1 MSDVGSTT
9 TGAND
14 PPEQSGVWREVGPN
28 EVLPPGCHVRMNM
41 TTGRSEVLA
50 PAQDTADTTSGDV
63 NERESGPAETVQA
76 TVAAPMNDAPK
87 APDTQPSRQRGK
99 RAKAATAQGRS
110 NGAAGAHVDPAERKA
125 TIAHLVA
132 TEDDAEYDA
141 QVTQEAKRIG
151 VKVRTINQRRAA
163 YKKANTHQVD
173 AADVQAAIARM
184 LELPPAVYAIQ
195 LKREAQGLG
204 IPTAE
209 FKKLVEAER
218 EKLRTEAEAKKRA
231 AAGFG
236 LSGQPPP
243 GATPRREPDADGA
256 IFPQGV
262 YIDKGWL
269 WYQPP
274 AGRNGE
280 DPNPVRFAR
289 IIRVLA
295 SAADEASSN
304 FGLLLGWT
312 DSHGNDH
319 RWAMP
324 LELVHAD
331 GNAIAGELQRN
342 GLRCAATPKGH
353 EALKYFLSEV
363 RSVHRARSVD
373 SAGWH
378 DNDYVL
384 PDGRVFGSSSPE
396 RLVMQSEH
404 IAPPN
409 AYITR
414 GSLDEWKTN
423 IAKYAVGNDLL
434 TFAISFAFAGT
445 LLRFTGDGSGGFHIV
460 GGSQTGKTTALCV
473 GASVW
478 GPGVSKG
485 GQICQWRATAN
496 GLEAVAAQHS
506 DRGVFLDELGQA
518 SAREVGDIVYT
529 IANGQGKARMSRA
542 GVARQRLTWRTLWLS
557 TGEVTLAAKMGEAG
571 QRALAGQEARQ
582 LTIAAD
588 AGAGYGVYAKLHGF
602 GSGAA
607 LTDELRRNA
616 EACCG
621 TAGPVFLEKIT
632 ADCARPEDLA
642 KLTSGLRTA
651 IDAFLREH
659 MPEGADGQVVSAA
672 KRFALV
678 GAAGELARSYDIL
691 PWDEGL
697 AMHAAAA
704 CFRSWLAGRGGEGA
718 AEDRQAIEDVKLF
731 IALHGNSRFE
741 NLDEKEREVHR
752 RDQEEVG
759 ESKPPFEPRI
769 INRAGYVR
777 TVGDGKEFLFLVP
790 VWRNEVFKGMDAGRA
805 AKAIFAAGFL
815 LPGNQNMS
823 TVAHIPGTG
832 SVRVYVVNS
841 AILG

>member
-1 MSDVGSTT
+1 MS
-9 TGAND
+9 
-14 PPEQSGVWREVGPN
+14 
-28 EVLPPGCHVRMNM
+28 
-41 TTGRSEVLA
+41 
-50 PAQDTADTTSGDV
+50 
-63 NERESGPAETVQA
+63 
-76 TVAAPMNDAPK
+76 DAPK
-87 APDTQPSRQRGK
+87 ELLAQIEARRNRSRER
-99 RAKAATAQGRS
+99 RAETETFAVTAATHEPPHGNGEDVRGDSESESEAAVTEHAAVTVPISPEGD
-110 NGAAGAHVDPAERKA
+110 GAAAGGVDAAEREA
-125 TIAHLVA
+125 TIKRLVELA
-132 TEDDAEYDA
+132 DDAEYDA
-141 QVTQEAKRIG
+141 KVAQEARRIG
-151 VKVRTINQRRAA
+151 VKVATISKRRATYQKDHA
-163 YKKANTHQVD
+163 HQVD
-173 AADVQAAIARM
+173 VAEVQAAITRM
-184 LELPPAVYAIQ
+184 LLVPSALYAVQ

-204 IPTAE
+204 IPTPD
-209 FKKLVEAER
+209 FKKLVEDER
-218 EKLRTEAEAKKRA
+218 KRLQAEAEASERA

-236 LSGQPPP
+236 LSVKPPP
-243 GATPRREPDADGA
+243 GASPRREPNADGA
-256 IFPQGV
+256 ILPQGIF
-262 YIDKGWL
+262 IDKGWL

-280 DPNPVRFAR
+280 DPSPVRFAR
-289 IIRVLA
+289 TIRVLA

-312 DSHGNDH
+312 DAHGNEH

-363 RSVHRARSVD
+363 RSIHRARSVD

-409 AYITR
+409 AYIAR
-414 GSLDEWKTN
+414 LSLDEWKTN

-485 GQICQWRATAN
+485 GHICQWRATAN

-571 QRALAGQEARQ
+571 QRALAGQEARM
-582 LTIAAD
+582 LTIGSD
-588 AGAGYGVYAKLHGF
+588 AGAGYGVYANLHGF

-607 LTDELRRNA
+607 LTDEFRRNA

-621 TAGPVFLEKIT
+621 TAGPAFLEKIT

-642 KLTSGLRTA
+642 KLTSALRTA
-651 IDAFLREH
+651 IDALVQAH

-691 PWDEGL
+691 PWDEGMATL
-697 AMHAAAA
+697 AAAA
-704 CFRSWLAGRGGEGA
+704 CFRSWLAGRGGEGS
-718 AEDRQAIEDVKLF
+718 AEDAQAIEMVKLF
-731 IALHGNSRFE
+731 IALHGSSRFE
-741 NLDEKEREVHR
+741 NLDQKDDIQRAESGDPYSGSVSGG
-752 RDQEEVG
+752 D
-759 ESKPPFEPRI
+759 SKPPFPPRT

-805 AKAIFAAGFL
+805 AKAIFCAGFL
-815 LPGNQNMS
+815 LPGKPNMS
-823 TVAHIPGTG
+823 TIAYIPGTG
-832 SVRVYVVNS
+832 SVRVYMVS
-841 AILG
+841 GAILG